1 MQLTLIAA
9 VGVISIVAVAAFSA
23 RIGVATPL
31 LLVLVGIALS
41 FLPGLPAIE
50 PNPEWILAGVLPP
63 LLYST
68 AVRTPS
74 TDFRRD
80 LKAIIQLAVL
90 LVVVTTVASGYLF
103 HTLVPGIGLATA
115 FALGAVI
122 SPTDAVAATAVGKR
136 LGLPARLLTILEGEG
151 LVNDATALVLLS
163 SAVAAISGSTHLT
176 HIGLKFVYSVAI
188 AIAVGWLL
196 GEINV
201 RVRGLL
207 HDPVLDTAISFT
219 IPFLAYIPAQ
229 ELHASGVLAVVVCG
243 LVTGNRS
250 VRFLDAQDR
259 LAESIN
265 WATIAFLLENAI
277 FLVLGLQLKTLL
289 DQDRA
294 AGLNSGTAIG
304 IGLLAAALVFVIR
317 MVFVAPL
324 VSSLRRDADRAE
336 SMIPRL
342 EAMRERIR
350 NLELGGRLSGRHRAM
365 LQHRVTRKRAD
376 VDFAV
381 AQKFGWRGGV
391 ILAWGG
397 MRGAVTVAA
406 VQTLPTG
413 LRDRPQLLLIAFV
426 VACASLLFQGLTL
439 PAVIRAVK
447 VPGDDPAADRA
458 EYGRLLGD
466 LSRAAEVVLDDDAL
480 VQPADGNPYPA
491 VVVDR
496 VREDLRIRLRPPSGM
511 EHLPIDPRE
520 QYLELRLRAL
530 QAERAQLLKLRAAG
544 GYNTRA
550 LGRAQRNL
558 DVEETRLQRIS
569 DFANDSE
576 DKIGSAAD

>member
-31 LLVLVGIALS
+31 LLVVVGIALS

-68 AVRTPS
+68 AVRTPA

-136 LGLPARLLTILEGEG
+136 LGLPSRLLTILEGEG

-163 SAVAAISGSTHLT
+163 SAVAAITGSTHLT
-176 HIGLKFVYSVAI
+176 HIGLKFVYSVAL
-188 AIAVGWLL
+188 ALAVGWIL

-219 IPFLAYIPAQ
+219 VPFLAYIPAQ
-229 ELHASGVLAVVVCG
+229 ELHASGVLAVVACG

-259 LAESIN
+259 LAEAIN

-289 DQDRA
+289 DQESA
-294 AGLNSGTAIG
+294 AGLDAGTAIG
-304 IGLLAAALVFVIR
+304 IGLLAAVLVVVIR
-317 MVFVAPL
+317 MLFVAPL
-324 VSSLRRDADRAE
+324 VSSLRHDADRAE
-336 SMIPRL
+336 SMIPTL
-342 EAMRERIR
+342 EAMRDRIR
-350 NLELGGRLSGRHRAM
+350 KLELGGRLSGRRRAF

-381 AQKFGWRGGV
+381 TQKFGWRGGV

-426 VACASLLFQGLTL
+426 VACASLLVQGLTL
-439 PAVIRAVK
+439 PAVIRAVN
-447 VPGDDPAADRA
+447 VPGDDPAADRT

-466 LSRAAEVVLDDDAL
+466 LSSAAELVLDDDKL
-480 VQPADGNPYPA
+480 VQPDGTPYP
-491 VVVDR
+491 VFVIDR
-496 VREDLRIRLRPPSGM
+496 VREDLRIRMRPPAGM
-511 EHLPIDPRE
+511 EHLPVDPRE
-520 QYLELRLRAL
+520 QYQELRLRAL
-530 QAERAQLLKLRAAG
+530 QAERAQLLKHRAAG
-544 GYNTRA
+544 DYNTRV

-558 DVEETRLQRIS
+558 DIEETRLQRIS
-569 DFANDSE
+569 DFANDTNDEVQS
-576 DKIGSAAD
+576 SAE